1 MPCSLFSSLL
11 SRKTR
16 FLYPS
21 ETVSSLLF
29 STFTRSIFQV
39 IIVQGLALLVFFT
52 TFAKKKQIYTNLD
65 RLRRRAPLPD
75 EESGKGRACP

>member
-16 FLYPS
+16 FLSPS

-52 TFAKKKQIYTNLD
+52 TFAKKKQIYTNLS

-75 EESGKGRACP
+75 EESGKGRAYP